1 MDYQEIKKQVEE
13 LVQTNCRLM
22 GLEPWGMDFVP
33 GTGKQRGV
41 LRVFVDSPEGVSID
55 QCADLSRQLSVA
67 LDVEDLVPG
76 SYNLEVSSPGLNRRF
91 FRPEQMSGYTGHKVK
106 ITLKEP
112 RDGRKNFTGTLQ
124 EAENETIS
132 IQTSPDCT
140 WSFQWDEIDRARLVE

>member
-1 MDYQEIKKQVEE
+1 MDYQEIKKQVED
-13 LVQTNCRLM
+13 LIQANCRLL

-41 LRVFVDSPEGVSID
+41 LRVFVDSPGGVSID

-67 LDVEDLVPG
+67 LDVEDLIPG

-91 FRPEQMSGYTGHKVK
+91 FRPEQMSEYAGQKVK

-124 EAENETIS
+124 GAENETIS
-132 IQTSPDCT
+132 IQTSPDSS
-140 WSFQWDEIDRARLVE
+140 WNFQWDEIDRARLVE